1 MQRRDDEGHA
11 PFGADGQVAL
21 PARIAGMDDQVHAIR
36 RDARVGVGLALGGQ
50 AFLDAADPL
59 VQLFLRTGV
68 QRGER
73 ADDPRRALRH
83 DQRRPRDQEHGG
95 ADDRQAGLGL

>member
-1 MQRRDDEGHA
+1 
-11 PFGADGQVAL
+11 
-21 PARIAGMDDQVHAIR
+21 MDDQAHAIR
-36 RDARVGVGLALGGQ
+36 RDARGGVGLALGGQ